1 MGCRVA
7 LSPYERRPPILKS
20 WHRTLFSK
28 HLDTLVTMR
37 TLRLLLIVLVA
48 VGLTAC
54 DDFLDINEDPNAAT
68 EADPELLFPTILAN
82 TASNRAIEFKADV
95 NFFPQVWSSA
105 GAAGVFN
112 NPERYVVSPFSAGNT
127 WNSIYQNQLKELD
140 LIVQDAEANGF
151 DNIVAQAQ
159 IMSGWSYLQAT
170 ELYGPIPFSEAIN
183 PDIARP
189 AYDEQEDVLR
199 GIVDLLEEAKGRITD
214 SPIVIGDADLIYGGN
229 MEQWERFANSIQMR
243 ALMLLRNGG
252 ASVDGEINAQL
263 GRPMIRSV
271 ADIARIPFFDQTG
284 NENNLWKLL
293 NQFSGGQNIW
303 IHAGEPVI
311 EIMNR
316 DEDPRRATFFD
327 ENSAGEFAGSPP
339 GVLGGD
345 FSFVSLNIMRPDYP
359 EILINPAEILLL
371 EAEFL
376 EETGSSGRDKLEA
389 GVRASM
395 DFYDGQPGAIDAAEK
410 DAFIGRL
417 LDRYDNASDKV
428 EVIQEQLYVA
438 LTGQNPEGWTNWR
451 RTKVPALELP
461 QEAVFNTIIRR
472 YPLPDN
478 ERTANAENAA
488 PFIGLEDVP
497 MWFEGE

>member
-1 MGCRVA
+1 
-7 LSPYERRPPILKS
+7 
-20 WHRTLFSK
+20 
-28 HLDTLVTMR
+28 MR
-37 TLRLLLIVLVA
+37 TLRLLLIALVA
-48 VGLTAC
+48 LSMTAC
-54 DDFLDINEDPNAAT
+54 DGFLDINEDPDAAT

-112 NPERYVVSPFSAGNT
+112 DPERYTVSPFSAGNT
-127 WNSIYQNQLKELD
+127 WNNIYQSQLKELD
-140 LIVQDAEANGF
+140 LIIQDAQENEF
-151 DNIVAQAQ
+151 SNIVAQAQ
-159 IMSGWSYLQAT
+159 IMSAWSYLQAT
-170 ELYGPIPFSEAIN
+170 ELYGPVPFSEAID

-189 AYDEQEDVLR
+189 AYDEQQDVLR
-199 GIVDLLEEAKGRITD
+199 GVVELAGQGIANIDPE
-214 SPIVIGDADLIYGGN
+214 SPISVTNGDLIYEGN
-229 MEQWERFANSIQMR
+229 MAQWERFANSIRMR
-243 ALMLLRNGG
+243 ALMLLRSGG
-252 ASVDGEINAQL
+252 ASVDGEINALL
-263 GRPMIRSV
+263 GAPMIRSV
-271 ADIARIPFFDQTG
+271 SDIALIPFFDQGG

-293 NQFSGGQNIW
+293 DNFSGGANIW

-316 DEDPRRATFFD
+316 YEDPRRATFFD
-327 ENSAGEFAGSPP
+327 TNSEGVYAGSPP

-345 FSFVSLNIMRPDYP
+345 YSFVSLNIMRPAYP

-376 EETGSSGRDKLEA
+376 EKTGSSGREKLEA

-395 DFYDGQPGAIDAAEK
+395 DFYDGKPGAIAPADK
-410 DAFIGRL
+410 DAFVSRI
-417 LDRYDNASDKV
+417 LDEYDSADNKV

-451 RTKVPALELP
+451 RTKVPSLELP
-461 QEAVFNTIIRR
+461 QQATLNTIIRR

-478 ERTANAENAA
+478 ERTANAENVG
-488 PFIGLEDVP
+488 PFVGLEDEP

>member
-1 MGCRVA
+1 MRTLKLLLIALVA
-7 LSPYERRPPILKS
+7 LS
-20 WHRTLFSK
+20 
-28 HLDTLVTMR
+28 V
-37 TLRLLLIVLVA
+37 
-48 VGLTAC
+48 TAC

-112 NPERYVVSPFSAGNT
+112 DPERYTVSPFSAGNT
-127 WNSIYQNQLKELD
+127 WNSIYQSQLKELD
-140 LIVQDAEANGF
+140 LIIQDAQENGF
-151 DNIVAQAQ
+151 SNIVAQAQ
-159 IMSGWSYLQAT
+159 IMSAWSYLQVT
-170 ELYGPIPFSEAIN
+170 ELYGPVPFSEAID

-189 AYDEQEDVLR
+189 SYDAQEDVLR
-199 GIVDLLEEAKGRITD
+199 GVVDLAAEGQANIVD
-214 SPIVIGDADLIYGGN
+214 SPIRVTEGDLIYSGDLA
-229 MEQWERFANSIQMR
+229 QWERFANSIQMR
-243 ALMLLRNGG
+243 ALMLLRSGG
-252 ASVDGEINAQL
+252 ASVDGEISALL
-263 GRPMIRSV
+263 GEPMIRSV
-271 ADIARIPFFDQTG
+271 EDIALIPFFDQGG

-293 NQFSGGQNIW
+293 DNFSGGENIW

-311 EIMNR
+311 DIMNR

-327 ENSAGEFAGSPP
+327 PVLDDDDEPILDDDGNPVFDGSPP

-345 FSFVSLNIMRPDYP
+345 YSFVSLNIMRPAYP

-376 EETGSSGRDKLEA
+376 EKTGSSGRDKLEA
-389 GVRASM
+389 GMRASM
-395 DFYDGQPGAIDAAEK
+395 DFYDGKPGAIDPADK
-410 DAFIGRL
+410 DAFVGRI
-417 LDRYDNASDKV
+417 LDRYDDASNKV

-451 RTKVPALELP
+451 RTKVPSLELP
-461 QEAVFNTIIRR
+461 QQATLNTIIRR

-478 ERTANAENAA
+478 ERTSNAENAE
-488 PFIGLEDVP
+488 PFIGLEDQP

>member
-1 MGCRVA
+1 MRTLKLLLIALVA
-7 LSPYERRPPILKS
+7 LS
-20 WHRTLFSK
+20 
-28 HLDTLVTMR
+28 V
-37 TLRLLLIVLVA
+37 
-48 VGLTAC
+48 TAC

-82 TASNRAIEFKADV
+82 AASNRAIEFKGDV

-112 NPERYVVSPFSAGNT
+112 DPERYTVSPFSAGNT
-127 WNSIYQNQLKELD
+127 WSNIYQSQLKELD
-140 LIVQDAEANGF
+140 LIIQDARENEF
-151 DNIVAQAQ
+151 SNIVAQAQ
-159 IMSGWSYLQAT
+159 IMSAWSYLQVT
-170 ELYGPIPFSEAIN
+170 ELYGPVPFSEAID

-189 AYDEQEDVLR
+189 SYDAQEDVLR
-199 GIVDLLEEAKGRITD
+199 GVVDLAAEGQANIVD
-214 SPIVIGDADLIYGGN
+214 SPIRVTEGDLIYSGDLA
-229 MEQWERFANSIQMR
+229 QWERFANSIQMR
-243 ALMLLRNGG
+243 ALMLLRSGG
-252 ASVDGEINAQL
+252 ASVDGEISALL
-263 GRPMIRSV
+263 GEPMIRSV
-271 ADIARIPFFDQTG
+271 EDIALIPFFDQGG

-293 NQFSGGQNIW
+293 DNFSGGENIW

-311 EIMNR
+311 DIMNR

-327 ENSAGEFAGSPP
+327 PVLDDDDEPILDDDGNPVFDGSPP

-345 FSFVSLNIMRPDYP
+345 YSFVSLNIMRPAYP

-376 EETGSSGRDKLEA
+376 EKTGSSGRDKLEA
-389 GVRASM
+389 GMRASM
-395 DFYDGQPGAIDAAEK
+395 DFYDGKPGAIDPADK
-410 DAFIGRL
+410 DAFVGRI
-417 LDRYDNASDKV
+417 LDRYDNASNKV

-451 RTKVPALELP
+451 RTKVPSLELP
-461 QEAVFNTIIRR
+461 QQATLNTIIRR

-478 ERTANAENAA
+478 ERTSNAENAE
-488 PFIGLEDVP
+488 PFIGLEDQP